1 MDKKFQDFESSI
13 KGNHSFRFTPK
24 YQEEFSIK
32 IKPRIFVEIAV
43 KTFESLGWDIVY
55 QDENQIE
62 AKRKGDFDRWTHKIL
77 AKVNHLGI
85 VEVKSESLGNEM
97 WDMGKNSKRV
107 KLFIYAYD
115 EIFKGYDETKLI
127 ELENEVE
134 KKDNWDD
141 YEIPE
146 TLPSP
151 KKYIQPQ
158 ILIPLI
164 GIGIVALALSY
175 LIALLSLE
183 GIYVIGLFE
192 LGAGIILGFSMKVL
206 MKLGNITDWSR
217 IKLVLVGAVV
227 LTFLM
232 NQVFQYQL
240 ILTRNNYEPIGFLA
254 FMKLRLEHGL
264 TIKDLNVGSIG
275 LLISWIVQLGLTY
288 LIGYLRTISAI
299 VKISIERVPIEV
311 IDFAMYHFV
320 KGKNEFAV
328 KQELS
333 KMGWKSD
340 LEHEMVFE
348 AIGGVQ
354 GGQNLNR
361 G

>member
-1 MDKKFQDFESSI
+1 MDKKFQDFENSI
-13 KGNHSFRFTPK
+13 KGKHSFGFTPK
-24 YQEEFSIK
+24 FQEEFSIK

-43 KTFESLGWDIVY
+43 KAFKSLGWDIVY
-55 QDENQIE
+55 QDESQIE
-62 AKRKGDFDRWTHKIL
+62 AKRKGDFDRWTHKII
-77 AKVNHLGI
+77 AKANHMGK

-97 WDMGKNSKRV
+97 LDWGKNSKRV
-107 KLFIYAYD
+107 KLFIYAFQ
-115 EIFKGYDETKLI
+115 ETLKGYDEAKLA
-127 ELENEVE
+127 ELEKEVE

-141 YEIPE
+141 YKVPE
-146 TLPSP
+146 NLPSP
-151 KKYIQPQ
+151 KKFIQPQ

-164 GIGIVALALSY
+164 GIGIISLALAY

-183 GIYVIGLFE
+183 GLYIIGLFE
-192 LGAGIILGFSMKVL
+192 VGAGIIFGFSLKVL
-206 MKLGNITDWSR
+206 MKLGNYTDWGK
-217 IKLVLVGAVV
+217 IKFVLIGAVI

-240 ILTRNNYEPIGFLA
+240 ILTRNNYEPIGLLA
-254 FMKLRLEHGL
+254 FMKLRLEQGL
-264 TIKDLNVGSIG
+264 TIKELNVGSIG

-299 VKISIERVPIEV
+299 VKISIERVPVEV
-311 IDFAMYHFV
+311 IDFAMYHFI

-328 KQELS
+328 KQELT

>member
-1 MDKKFQDFESSI
+1 MDKKFQNFENSI
-13 KGNHSFRFTPK
+13 KGKHSFRFTPK
-24 YQEEFSIK
+24 YQEEFTIK

-62 AKRKGDFDRWTHKIL
+62 AKRQGDFEKWTHKII
-77 AKVNHLGI
+77 AKANHIGK

-107 KLFIYAYD
+107 KLFIYAFNELLKDYD
-115 EIFKGYDETKLI
+115 ENKLA
-127 ELENEVE
+127 ELEKEVE

-151 KKYIQPQ
+151 KKFMQPQ
-158 ILIPLI
+158 IVIPII
-164 GIGIVALALSY
+164 GIGIISLALAY
-175 LIALLSLE
+175 FIALLSLE
-183 GIYVIGLFE
+183 GLYVIGLYE
-192 LGAGIILGFSMKVL
+192 IGAGIILGFSLKLL
-206 MKLGNITDWSR
+206 MKLGNFTDWGK
-217 IKLVLVGAVV
+217 IKYILVGAVI

-240 ILTRNNYEPIGFLA
+240 ILARNNYEPIGFIA
-254 FMKLRLEHGL
+254 FMKLRFEQGL

-275 LLISWIVQLGLTY
+275 LLILWIVQLGLTY

-299 VKISIERVPIEV
+299 VKISIERVPVEV
-311 IDFAMYHFV
+311 VDFAVYHFI
-320 KGKNEFAV
+320 KGKNEIAV

-333 KMGWKSD
+333 KMGWKTD
-340 LEHEMVFE
+340 LEHDMVFE
-348 AIGGVQ
+348 AIGGVH